1 MAKHGKPLGID
12 IGGSGIKGAPVD
24 LVDGDLAGKRLKIL
38 TPKPAT
44 PDAVAEVVDQIVDHF
59 ADVTGDSP
67 IGVTV
72 PAVVIRGTVL
82 SAANI
87 DPSWINTD
95 AEALIQEHTG
105 RAVTVL
111 NDADAAGLAE
121 MYYGA
126 AKGVQGLVILTT
138 LGTGI
143 GTALIHDGRLVP
155 NSELGHLEIDGYDA
169 EDRAASSVKDAEG
182 LSWDERGGTPGPGRA
197 LLPAGSGPVGSD
209 VGGEVGSA
217 DDAGLVAQLGRDDR
231 AAQRELRQEVV
242 AVLGDASA
250 DDDEV
255 GGEELLDRVVV
266 GLEALDVLVPR
277 PVSYT
282 HLTLPTICSV

>member
-24 LVDGDLAGKRLKIL
+24 LTMGDIAEPRLKIP
-38 TPKPAT
+38 TPQPAT
-44 PDAVAEVVDQIVDHF
+44 PDAVADVVDQIVDHF
-59 ADVTGDSP
+59 ESQTGGSP

-87 DPSWINTD
+87 DPAWLNTD
-95 AEALIQEHTG
+95 AEALIKKHTG

-126 AKGVQGLVILTT
+126 AKGVRGLVILTT

-143 GTALIHDGRLVP
+143 GSALIHDGRLVP
-155 NSELGHLEIDGYDA
+155 NSELGHLEIDGFDA
-169 EDRAASSVKDAEG
+169 EDRAASSARDREG
-182 LSWDERGGTPGPGRA
+182 LSWNEYVERLQRYYDTIEKLFSPE
-197 LLPAGSGPVGSD
+197 LII
-209 VGGEVGSA
+209 VGGGISK
-217 DDAGLVAQLGRDDR
+217 DAGKFLPKLKLR
-231 AAQRELRQEVV
+231 APIVPARLRNQAGIVGAARL
-242 AVLGDASA
+242 AVDLAGAESA
-250 DDDEV
+250 
-255 GGEELLDRVVV
+255 
-266 GLEALDVLVPR
+266 
-277 PVSYT
+277 
-282 HLTLPTICSV
+282 

>member
-24 LVDGDLAGKRLKIL
+24 LDKGDFAEKRLKIL
-38 TPKPAT
+38 TPRPAT
-44 PDAVAEVVDQIVDHF
+44 PDAVAAVVDQIVDHF
-59 ADVTGDSP
+59 AEQTGDSP

-87 DPSWINTD
+87 DPAWLNTD

-105 RAVTVL
+105 RSATVL

-126 AKGVQGLVILTT
+126 AKGVSGVVILTT

-143 GTALIHDGRLVP
+143 GSALITDGKLVP
-155 NSELGHLEIDGYDA
+155 NTELGHLEIDGYDA
-169 EDRAASSVKDAEG
+169 ERRAASSVKENEG
-182 LSWDERGGTPGPGRA
+182 LSWDEYIERLQVYYNTIEKLFSPD
-197 LLPAGSGPVGSD
+197 LIV
-209 VGGEVGSA
+209 VGGGISKDA
-217 DDAGLVAQLGRDDR
+217 DEFLPKLKLRAAIVPAQLRNKAGIIG
-231 AAQRELRQEVV
+231 AARL
-242 AVLGDASA
+242 ATDLA
-250 DDDEV
+250 
-255 GGEELLDRVVV
+255 
-266 GLEALDVLVPR
+266 
-277 PVSYT
+277 
-282 HLTLPTICSV
+282 